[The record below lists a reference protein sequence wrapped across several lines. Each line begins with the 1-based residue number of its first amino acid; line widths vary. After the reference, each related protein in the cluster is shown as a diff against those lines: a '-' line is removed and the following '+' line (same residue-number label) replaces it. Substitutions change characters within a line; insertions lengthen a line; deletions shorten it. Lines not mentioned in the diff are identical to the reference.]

1 MEGSEHYKVGGI
13 EVLDILRAKLTRD
26 QYEGFLLGNIIKY
39 ALRYNWTEE
48 KASDLAKCHHYCQLL
63 RDTWLPAE
71 NTEVRLDTPNQDRKR
86 R

>member
-1 MEGSEHYKVGGI
+1 MEEKGSSHYRIGGI
-13 EVLDILRAKLTRD
+13 EVLDILKAKLTRD

-48 KASDLAKCHHYCQLL
+48 KASDLRKCHHYCQLL
-63 RDTWLPAE
+63 ADTWKVEGTSDPSS
-71 NTEVRLDTPNQDRKR
+71 QDRKR